1 MLESVLD
8 VLACP
13 DCPPARLARARVLS
27 DDLAANALAATLP
40 FMVTGAL
47 IAWIRRRIDQR
58 SEPQGEQQGE
68 QQSEQQGEQQS
79 VHGGVP

>member
-1 MLESVLD
+1 MHALAPVMLESVLD

-13 DCPPARLARARVLS
+13 DCPPSRLARARVLS
-27 DDLAANALAATLP
+27 DDLATNALAATLP

-58 SEPQGEQQGE
+58 SEPQGEAQGAPR
-68 QQSEQQGEQQS
+68 GE
-79 VHGGVP
+79 HGGVP